1 MIDLEPPSALAASES
16 HLSLDSSF
24 IGKQHWDTRRM
35 FNGANMCT
43 LDDLVDN
50 VDPETV
56 YSDFVLIAE
65 GESGPMFAAKHIAT
79 GRLVSRWCEKETVT
93 LQGST
98 QLVRYL
104 GCHQKDSK
112 DCHTKAEQDTQ

>member
-79 GRLVSRWCEKETVT
+79 GRLVSRWCEKGDRYTAGIHST
-93 LQGST
+93 GSIPR
-98 QLVRYL
+98 LP
-104 GCHQKDSK
+104 SK
-112 DCHTKAEQDTQ
+112 RFQRLPHKS